1 MHARRQEGRVNENGV
16 SGRTGQ
22 CTQGTREDGRMK
34 TASLQCLA
42 PPEGVRNPGFAQRS
56 VWPVMQDA
64 SPQEAAP
71 AAPNSQRF
79 APAHAGTPRQ
89 GRRLTPAAPHACALR
104 SQRFS
109 PADEGYP
116 GRARHEGM
124 RRAINTGLPKMPW
137 AHACVHMRAGPY
149 MHSDGK
155 GARRTPEWCCSW
167 CDLPIGCCWRVGR
180 RGQRR
185 ILPYGAW
192 PMRGGMAALG
202 ACPVCPWAQGR
213 ANACKAPGRTG

>member
-1 MHARRQEGRVNENGV
+1 MHPRGQEGRANENSV

-22 CTQGTREDGRMK
+22 CTQGTRKDGRMK
-34 TASLQCLA
+34 TASLQCLD
-42 PPEGVRNPGFAQRS
+42 PPQGVRNPGFAQRS

-124 RRAINTGLPKMPW
+124 RRAINTSRRRPPARHEGMRRATTTGPPKMPR

-155 GARRTPEWCCSW
+155 GARRTLEWCCSW
-167 CDLPIGCCWRVGR
+167 CDLPI
-180 RGQRR
+180 
-185 ILPYGAW
+185 
-192 PMRGGMAALG
+192 
-202 ACPVCPWAQGR
+202 
-213 ANACKAPGRTG
+213 